1 MGLDSFPSIYTQVA
15 VPRPSTL
22 LNSLLAFL
30 MGPLETK
37 KNAYSRIVDGKN
49 LIVDLLRHCISLSR
63 GLGGEHRTPHPGLA
77 FSQKCFFHFKNYI
90 ILSLH

>member
-49 LIVDLLRHCISLSR
+49 LIVDLLRHCISLNR
-63 GLGGEHRTPHPGLA
+63 GLGGNIAHLILDWRFP
-77 FSQKCFFHFKNYI
+77 KNA
-90 ILSLH
+90 SST